1 MSDALV
7 MSSLLP
13 LVLHPLPLGSVK
25 PSGWLRRQLQ
35 IQRDGL
41 TGHLEEFWPDVA
53 RSAWIGGDAAG
64 WERGPYWLD
73 GAIPLAVLLDDERL
87 LARVRFWVDEILARQ
102 QPDGWFGTEAD
113 PRITGKGTVDL
124 SHTYDPWPRF
134 VLLKALTQWQE
145 ATGDERIIPAIDRFL
160 RRLAALAPDHALRS
174 WARYRWADLLVS
186 IFWLYDRTEDD
197 WLLDLAATF
206 QGQGY
211 DWRASH
217 ANPQVRDRCLPEER
231 DLSTHVVNN
240 AMGLKAAGIWY
251 RQSADPRQRDGIRG
265 GIETLDRYHG
275 QANGAFSGDEH
286 LAGRSPS
293 QGTELCAVVE
303 YMYSLET
310 LLPVVGDTWLG
321 DRLETLAYN
330 ALPATFSPSMWQ
342 HQYVQQVNQVVSK
355 VADDRIYTSNGPDAN
370 VFGLEPHF
378 GCCTAN
384 MHQGWP
390 KFAAHQWFRTGDTD
404 GLAAVSYAPAEVAT
418 NVNGVATRE
427 TVSGIYPFAGTVTIE
442 IGVDEPVTFP
452 LDLRIP
458 DWANGATVAV
468 AGANEAAKPGTW
480 HRVIREWQG
489 STRLTLELPMPVRV
503 VKRDSGSVSLYRG
516 PLLLAMPIGE
526 DWRYLRGEAPHDD
539 YEIYPTTPW
548 NVALVDPMEQAADI
562 TCNVTGPGE
571 VPFTPDNPPLTC
583 ELPGRLV
590 PSWSLVRNAAG
601 PLPVSPVAEAGE
613 DVTVR
618 LIPYGAT
625 NLRIGQFPVTED

>member
-1 MSDALV
+1 MTETLV
-7 MSSLLP
+7 TPSLLP
-13 LVLHPLPLGSVK
+13 LALQPLPLGTVK
-25 PSGWLRRQLQ
+25 PGGWLRRQLE

-41 TGHLEEFWPDVA
+41 SGHLEEFWPDVA
-53 RSAWIGGDAAG
+53 QSAWIGGDAAG

-73 GAIPLAVLLDDERL
+73 GAIPLAVLLDDEHL
-87 LARVRFWVDEILARQ
+87 LERVKFWVDEILARQ
-102 QPDGWFGTEAD
+102 QPDGWFGTDAD
-113 PRITGKGTVDL
+113 PRITGSGAVDL

-160 RRLAALAPDHALRS
+160 RRLAELAPEHALRS
-174 WARYRWADLLVS
+174 WGRYRWADLLVS
-186 IFWLYDRTEDD
+186 IYWLFDRTGGD
-197 WLLDLAATF
+197 WLLDLADLIH
-206 QGQGY
+206 GQGY

-240 AMGLKAAGIWY
+240 AMGLKGAGIWY
-251 RQSADPRQRDGIRG
+251 RQSADPIEREGIKA

-275 QANGAFSGDEH
+275 QATGAFSGDEH

-310 LLPVVGDTWLG
+310 LLPVVGDAWLG
-321 DRLETLAYN
+321 DRLEGLAYN

-342 HQYVQQVNQVVSK
+342 HQYVQQVNQVVCR
-355 VADDRIYTSNGPDAN
+355 VADERVYTSNGPDAN

-390 KFAAHQWFRTGDTD
+390 KFAAHLWFRTGDTD
-404 GLAAVSYAPAEVAT
+404 GLAAVSYAPATVTTTVHGVPVAVT
-418 NVNGVATRE
+418 VA
-427 TVSGIYPFAGTVTIE
+427 GIYPFSGDVEITITV
-442 IGVDEPVTFP
+442 DQPVTFP

-458 DWANGATVAV
+458 GWADGATVSMGGTPEPATP
-468 AGANEAAKPGTW
+468 GAF
-480 HRVIREWQG
+480 HRVTREWQE
-489 STRLTLELPMPVRV
+489 TTTVRLDLPMPVRV
-503 VKRDSGSVSLYRG
+503 VERDHGSVSLFRG
-516 PLLLAMPIGE
+516 PMLLAMPVGE

-548 NVALVDPMEQAADI
+548 NVALVDPDAVVADL
-562 TCNVTGPGE
+562 TCEVPGPGE
-571 VPFTPDNPPLTC
+571 VPFAPDAPPLRC
-583 ELPGRLV
+583 DVPGRLV
-590 PSWSLVRNAAG
+590 PGWDLVRNAAG
-601 PLPVSPVAEAGE
+601 PLPVSPVTGVGE
-613 DVTVR
+613 EITVP

-625 NLRIGQFPVTED
+625 NLRIGQFPVTEE